1 MLLSTARDMYMSR
14 YVGIDIFFRPSK
26 VKPAGYTPR
35 FAQLDKK
42 VLRFF
47 GVFEELL
54 DPAVIG
60 SAPAGWSRYR

>member
-1 MLLSTARDMYMSR
+1 M
-14 YVGIDIFFRPSK
+14 
-26 VKPAGYTPR
+26 KPAGYTPR

-54 DPAVIG
+54 DPAVVG
-60 SAPAGWSRYR
+60 SAPAGLLIFYLRLREQAWVLQIFLRLIA